1 MHALVQEIGQEI
13 FNGIVSMLWTD
24 VMLPM
29 QERSA
34 ARKSSSDNTEEEAM
48 MRWMASLEVAN
59 DRVSRALLHI
69 EGFSALLLPLV
80 QVALLARIDF
90 LFYSNIMAVGG
101 EEHPQSAF
109 GHGGGWAV
117 PPHMLP
123 FSIEG
128 RVSFQTG
135 MQLKMAVMHMSHWA
149 HDHDLRDKDGV
160 MLYPFMRGTADVL
173 MMKKDLLLDDE
184 TRLSVAST
192 LPVPAV
198 LHLLSHFAPDEFSP
212 DEVDA
217 AVLQELR
224 EVAAGVPQEM
234 GSLQP
239 YAAPAVE
246 ELAEFA
252 DREISEGVRRR
263 GGRAQSMAQVSVQI
277 GDDSDAELHAL
288 ADEPG
293 DPSRRFKLVQEL
305 WGKAHDRR
313 DE

>member
-1 MHALVQEIGQEI
+1 
-13 FNGIVSMLWTD
+13 
-24 VMLPM
+24 
-29 QERSA
+29 
-34 ARKSSSDNTEEEAM
+34 
-48 MRWMASLEVAN
+48 
-59 DRVSRALLHI
+59 
-69 EGFSALLLPLV
+69 
-80 QVALLARIDF
+80 
-90 LFYSNIMAVGG
+90 MAVGG

-184 TRLSVAST
+184 TRLSVASA